1 MHVVHI
7 HFFKL
12 TKPLMTTVCSKVT
25 YIVLLQNPEGIVHV
39 GQKMDTCAT
48 FLTSLKDEKK
58 KKKGKRKENAVSNVD
73 VYM

>member
-12 TKPLMTTVCSKVT
+12 TKPLMGTVCSKVT

-39 GQKMDTCAT
+39 CQKMDTSAT
-48 FLTSLKDEKK
+48 FLTSLKDAKK
-58 KKKGKRKENAVSNVD
+58 KKKKKKEKKMQSV
-73 VYM
+73 M